1 MQSGNPLSVN
11 SANDNLG
18 FGGGTTNHADKIG
31 NITYPHTFNQWFS
44 PNAFAQPAPLTWGNS
59 PKNIVKGPG
68 RDNWNL
74 SLYKDFHIKESMGLQ
89 LRAET
94 FNTWNH
100 TQFTGVNNSVLTGN
114 SSNPYNSTAGQINAI
129 ADPRVFQ
136 FAGRFYF

>member
-1 MQSGNPLSVN
+1 
-11 SANDNLG
+11 
-18 FGGGTTNHADKIG
+18 
-31 NITYPHTFNQWFS
+31 
-44 PNAFAQPAPLTWGNS
+44 
-59 PKNIVKGPG
+59 VKGPG

-74 SLYKDFHIKESMGLQ
+74 SLYKDFHIKESMGVQ

-100 TQFTGVNNSVLTGN
+100 TQFTGTNNSVLTGN
-114 SSNPYNSTAGQINAI
+114 AKNPYNSTAGQINAI

>member
-1 MQSGNPLSVN
+1 
-11 SANDNLG
+11 
-18 FGGGTTNHADKIG
+18 
-31 NITYPHTFNQWFS
+31 
-44 PNAFAQPAPLTWGNS
+44 
-59 PKNIVKGPG
+59 VKGPG

-74 SLYKDFHIKESMGLQ
+74 SLYKDFHIKESVGLQ

-136 FAGRFYF
+136 LGGKIYF